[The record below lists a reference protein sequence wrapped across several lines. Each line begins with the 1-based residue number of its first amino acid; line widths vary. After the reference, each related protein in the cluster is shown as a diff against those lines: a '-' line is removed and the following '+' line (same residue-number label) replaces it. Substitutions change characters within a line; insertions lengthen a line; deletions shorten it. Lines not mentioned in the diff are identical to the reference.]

1 MEQYRINV
9 KTFLRDKLTGKDNI
23 DIRERFMR
31 VLDFTNENIKGYINL
46 NVVTCPPFTK
56 FPEICNFFNITLYDL
71 LGITD
76 PSELSTEERE
86 LINNYRNK
94 PELKQAVKNIYG
106 MK

>member
-9 KTFLRDKLTGKDNI
+9 KSFLRDRLTGKDNSV
-23 DIRERFMR
+23 IRDKFMND
-31 VLDFTNENIKGYINL
+31 LGFTNENIKGYINL

-56 FPEICNFFNITLYDL
+56 FPEICSFFNITLYEL
-71 LGITD
+71 LGIKD
-76 PSELSTEERE
+76 PSELSSEERE
-86 LINNYRNK
+86 LIANYRNK